1 MSRPLPDNLNMLL
14 LDCTMAIE
22 TSLVMVKQYQQDVCN
37 HLPQSAI
44 SREELV
50 VCTVCTICIKAIT
63 SSLMLQAVS

>member
-1 MSRPLPDNLNMLL
+1 
-14 LDCTMAIE
+14 MAIE

-37 HLPQSAI
+37 HLLQSAI

-63 SSLMLQAVS
+63 SSLMHSSSVLRWYARLHNTMLPS